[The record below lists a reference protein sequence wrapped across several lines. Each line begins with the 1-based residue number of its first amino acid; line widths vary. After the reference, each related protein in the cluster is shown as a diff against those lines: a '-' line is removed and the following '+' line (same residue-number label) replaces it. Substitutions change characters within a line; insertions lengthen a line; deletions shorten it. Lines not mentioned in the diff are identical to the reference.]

1 MQHLFTPFRAGV
13 EHHALAEDRRH
24 ERVCL
29 GLVQVVVARPEEEF
43 VGVRAGQQH
52 DLLPGQLEGTDVS
65 AFVAD
70 PLHQPDRIGAEL
82 LEVAVFVVATR
93 NPG

>member
-1 MQHLFTPFRAGV
+1 M
-13 EHHALAEDRRH
+13 
-24 ERVCL
+24 
-29 GLVQVVVARPEEEF
+29 
-43 VGVRAGQQH
+43 RAGQQH